1 MSTEFLAGNRIVP
14 VVVIEDPA
22 QAGKLGAALLA
33 GGLPCAE
40 VTFRTPAAQAALAE
54 LATDPR
60 LLVGAG
66 TVTTVA
72 QVDQAVQAGARF
84 VVSPGFSAAVVA
96 HCQQLGVPVLP
107 GVATATELMAALDA
121 GVSVVKFF
129 PAQTLGGLPALKAL
143 AAPFPAVRFVPTGGI
158 TADLLGGY
166 LAEKSVAAVG
176 GTWMVAPALL
186 AAGDFDQ
193 VTARAAAAVAVAAQI
208 GGGGRGAA

>member
-1 MSTEFLAGNRIVP
+1 MSTDFLAGNRIVP

-22 QAGKLGAALLA
+22 SAGKLGDALLA
-33 GGLPCAE
+33 GGLPVAE
-40 VTFRTPAAQAALAE
+40 VTFRTAGARAALAE

-72 QVDQAVQAGARF
+72 QVDQAVEAGARF
-84 VVSPGFSAAVVA
+84 MVSPGFSAAVVA
-96 HCQQLGVPVLP
+96 YCQQLGIPVVP

-121 GVSVVKFF
+121 GVDLVKFF
-129 PAQTLGGLPALKAL
+129 PAQTLGGLAALRAL

-158 TADLLGGY
+158 TADLLPDY
-166 LAEKSVAAVG
+166 LAEHSVAAVG

-186 AAGDFDQ
+186 AAGDFAE

-208 GGGGRGAA
+208 GGSARGAA

>member
-1 MSTEFLAGNRIVP
+1 VSAEFLAGHRIIP
-14 VVVIEDPA
+14 VVVIDDVA
-22 QAGKLGAALLA
+22 QAGKLGAALVA
-33 GGLPCAE
+33 GGLPVAE

-121 GVSVVKFF
+121 GVRLVKFF
-129 PAQTLGGLPALKAL
+129 PAQTLGGVAALRAL
-143 AAPFPAVRFVPTGGI
+143 AAPFPGVGFVPTGGI

-166 LAEKSVAAVG
+166 LAEKSVVAVG
-176 GTWMVAPALL
+176 GSWMVDKALL

-193 VTARAAAAVAVAAQI
+193 VSARSAAAVAVAAGF
-208 GGGGRGAA
+208 GGTRGAA

>member
-1 MSTEFLAGNRIVP
+1 VSAEFLAGHRVIP
-14 VVVIEDPA
+14 VVVIDDVA
-22 QAGKLGAALLA
+22 QAGKLGAALVS
-33 GGLPCAE
+33 GGLPVAE

-66 TVTTVA
+66 TVTSVA

-107 GVATATELMAALDA
+107 GVATATELMAALEA
-121 GVSVVKFF
+121 GVRLVKFF
-129 PAQTLGGLPALKAL
+129 PAQTLGGVAALRAL
-143 AAPFPAVRFVPTGGI
+143 AAPFPGVGFVPTGGI
-158 TADLLGGY
+158 TADLLAGY
-166 LAEKSVAAVG
+166 LAEKSVVAVG
-176 GTWMVAPALL
+176 GSWMVDKALL

-193 VTARAAAAVAVAAQI
+193 VSARSAAAVAAAAGF
-208 GGGGRGAA
+208 GGTRGAA